1 MLISDS
7 VRRNILSGFTGT
19 SSTTGILHIMRP
31 QINFDANNVFSKFI
45 KVDISTDSFIVPM
58 IGLRS
63 CETIILNKHRSLS
76 TDNFNFI
83 DEIAIHLY
91 ANLEQV
97 VRSGD
102 SILAKFFNTN
112 FASRLMKVKTSKGEI
127 YYGGR
132 GIIFDSQMNP
142 LIMLAL
148 HGNID
153 GIDNTRKKII
163 YSKSI
168 CFVNPVVFTE
178 ETLMNKFIIKKLIPV
193 ITNDPIYVTSRRF
206 IEYSNTANSKAIVIV
221 ENFDQFFVTPELSH
235 LNSYSDEEANNTL
248 IDFENEL
255 LNW

>member
-1 MLISDS
+1 MPISDS

-19 SSTTGILHIMRP
+19 SSTTGILNIMRP
-31 QINFDANNVFSKFI
+31 QINFDSNNVFSKFI
-45 KVDISTDSFIVPM
+45 KVDISADTFIVPM
-58 IGLRS
+58 VGLRA

-91 ANLEQV
+91 ANQELV
-97 VRSGD
+97 ARSGD
-102 SILAKFFNTN
+102 SILSRFFNTS
-112 FASRLMKVKTSKGEI
+112 FSTRLMKIKTSKGEI

-132 GIIFDSQMNP
+132 GIIFDGQMNP
-142 LIMLAL
+142 LIMFAL

-153 GIDNTRKKII
+153 GIDNDKKKII

-193 ITNDPIYVTSRRF
+193 ITNDPIYVSSRRF
-206 IEYSNTANSKAIVIV
+206 IEYSDTANSKAVVIV
-221 ENFDQFFVTPELSH
+221 ENFDQFFVTPELK
-235 LNSYSDEEANNTL
+235 NPVDYSNEEANNTL